1 MMMVAQTLVKWSMAS
16 HVRVETRH
24 LQILALKS
32 AEMGLISASMSVM
45 MATPTPKMVAQAA
58 ARLSQAGIAQMGPQ
72 KLHVQRFA
80 GME

>member
-1 MMMVAQTLVKWSMAS
+1 MMMVAQTLVKLSMAS
-16 HVRVETRH
+16 HARVGTRH

-58 ARLSQAGIAQMGPQ
+58 ARLSQAGNAQMGPQ

-80 GME
+80 GMD